1 MRGKPFVLCGPSGV
15 GKNMLVN
22 TILKK
27 YPGIFEKKVSH
38 TTRPPRE
45 NPKEGSVYYHVSQEE
60 FQKVSSEWLTVKK
73 IDNKDFIEYKEI
85 QGNMYGTCKRE
96 LVRINESGK
105 IPIIEVNTAGAFEIN
120 K

>member
-1 MRGKPFVLCGPSGV
+1 M
-15 GKNMLVN
+15 
-22 TILKK
+22 
-27 YPGIFEKKVSH
+27 
-38 TTRPPRE
+38 
-45 NPKEGSVYYHVSQEE
+45 Q
-60 FQKVSSEWLTVKK
+60 K

-85 QGNMYGTCKRE
+85 QGNMYGTCKNE